1 MTELATGPEELTF
14 KMQIYT
20 AAGRGKK
27 TRPEP
32 ILQNS
37 TFMRNECA
45 QLLKHMWAYMG
56 FKDII
61 NRLLFFFFN
70 PKWIFFPPRHSKKL
84 EKQEGSEDEA
94 ALFLQK

>member
-37 TFMRNECA
+37 TFMRNERSWYRDFPQCPVTEA
-45 QLLKHMWAYMG
+45 HVGLHG
-56 FKDII
+56 F
-61 NRLLFFFFN
+61 
-70 PKWIFFPPRHSKKL
+70 
-84 EKQEGSEDEA
+84 
-94 ALFLQK
+94 